1 MANIRINEFINSRY
15 GAWMDYAT
23 YHASRAGISE
33 LAGDLLQE
41 VIIMLLEKE
50 ESFLLELMEREKGEY
65 REMDF
70 YVLKLIKTN
79 AHSPTS
85 PFRYK
90 EQKQK
95 IDRNT
100 NAERLELFD
109 DDCDVIGYEAE
120 LSRVEDVKKAIDEC
134 FIDGEAKQVFEH
146 RFFNGGDLGEYKSR
160 RSKKELHIMYLRT
173 LRLIRDRLCGD
184 GDKDDCV
191 QQLRLF

>member
-1 MANIRINEFINSRY
+1 MANIRINEFINKRY
-15 GAWMDYAT
+15 ESWLDYAT

-41 VIIMLLEKE
+41 VIIMLLEKDE
-50 ESFLLELMEREKGEY
+50 AFLIELMEREKGEY

-100 NAERLELFD
+100 QPERLELFD
-109 DDCDVIGYEAE
+109 EDGDNIGYEAE

-146 RFFNGGDLGEYKSR
+146 RFFNGGDLGEYESR
-160 RSKKELHIMYLRT
+160 KTKKELHSLYLKT
-173 LRLIRDRLCGD
+173 LRLVRDRICGE
-184 GDKDDCV
+184 DKQDI
-191 QQLRLF
+191 QQLTLF

>member
-1 MANIRINEFINSRY
+1 MTNIRINEFINKRY
-15 GAWMDYAT
+15 ESWLDYAT
-23 YHASRAGISE
+23 YHASRAGILE

-41 VIIMLLEKE
+41 VIIMLLEKDE
-50 ESFLLELMEREKGEY
+50 AFLIELMEREKGEY

-100 NAERLELFD
+100 QPERLELFD
-109 DDCDVIGYEAE
+109 EDGDNIGYEAE

-146 RFFNGGDLGEYKSR
+146 RFFNGGDLGEYESR
-160 RSKKELHIMYLRT
+160 KTKKELHSLYLKT
-173 LRLIRDRLCGD
+173 LRLVRDRICGE
-184 GDKDDCV
+184 DKQDI
-191 QQLRLF
+191 QQLTLF